1 MTTSKQP
8 MPVLRRAAL
17 RASAAA
23 SFYNTQPWRI
33 ELTAERISLLAD
45 RGRQLTAHDPSGRQ
59 LTISCGCALLNAR
72 VSLARDGCEWTV
84 SRFPAGPAPGGPL
97 AVLQAGPD
105 SDTDPGNTDALAR
118 LADVVGSRHTN
129 RRPFLSDALPRG
141 IIGRLRAAATAEGA
155 DLQLLDDPEQ
165 REAVLSL
172 QHAARRIAG
181 QNPAYQAEHRAWAQ
195 AAGFST
201 ENGEH
206 PGGAT
211 ETASADTDPLVPG
224 VEPKLLLLS
233 TRGDAPQ
240 DWLRAGEAL
249 QRVLLEISAQDCA
262 VSLHSPATQVPSVRA
277 QLREQLAL
285 DGHPQL
291 LLQVGTAAPG
301 SPTRRRRLMEVIS
314 ERVQDS

>member
-1 MTTSKQP
+1 
-8 MPVLRRAAL
+8 MPVLRRAAV

-45 RGRQLTAHDPSGRQ
+45 RSRQLTAHDPSGRQ

-72 VSLARDGCEWTV
+72 VSLASDGYDWAV

-105 SDTDPGNTDALAR
+105 PGTDPAHTAALAR
-118 LADVVGSRHTN
+118 LAGVVESRHTN
-129 RRPFLSDALPRG
+129 RHPFLSDVLPRG
-141 IIGRLRAAATAEGA
+141 LLGRLRAAATAEGA
-155 DLQLLDDPEQ
+155 DLQLLDTPAQ
-165 REAVLSL
+165 RDAVLSL
-172 QHAARRIAG
+172 QHDADRIAG

-195 AAGFST
+195 AAGLST
-201 ENGEH
+201 ENGE
-206 PGGAT
+206 PAGGAA
-211 ETASADTDPLVPG
+211 ETVPADTGHAGPA

-262 VSLHSPATQVPSVRA
+262 VSLNSPATQVPAVRQ

-291 LLQVGTAAPG
+291 LLQVGTAPPG